1 MKSVKQIREINITL
15 PEEVYGLL
23 LDRNIKMIKLD
34 KCSDNKYKLY
44 IVYEVEEMPLKE
56 TGDVMSIDLGVSNLA
71 AITFMNKVD
80 QYLLDGNVLK
90 SKIATFNKEIKE
102 AYSKEMTITGSE
114 VFKLTSKMKKIMK
127 KRNGYISNYIHTASK
142 KIIDIA
148 IKEDVKTIIIGDFK
162 TIKSGNK
169 IKYFVQMPHLSLIK
183 QIQYKGKLQGIG
195 VVLQNESYTSSVSSL
210 DLESVNK
217 SNSNKSR
224 RFVRGLFKSSY
235 GNINSDINGS
245 LNILRK
251 YTREKNIPRLIEL
264 VRAKGFRENPIRLY
278 VI

>member
-1 MKSVKQIREINITL
+1 MKR
-15 PEEVYGLL
+15 
-23 LDRNIKMIKLD
+23 
-34 KCSDNKYKLY
+34 
-44 IVYEVEEMPLKE
+44 
-56 TGDVMSIDLGVSNLA
+56 
-71 AITFMNKVD
+71 
-80 QYLLDGNVLK
+80 
-90 SKIATFNKEIKE
+90 
-102 AYSKEMTITGSE
+102 
-114 VFKLTSKMKKIMK
+114 IMK

-148 IKEDVKTIIIGDFK
+148 LKEDVKTIVIGDFK

-169 IKYFVQMPHLSLIK
+169 IKYFVQIPHSSLIK

-251 YTREKNIPRLIEL
+251 YTREYTREKNSQANRISE
-264 VRAKGFRENPIRLY
+264 G
-278 VI
+278 